1 MNAKIQ
7 SASVDAKE
15 TIYIDIDDEI
25 TGIIE
30 KIRGAGGKIVAL
42 VLPKRATV
50 LQSIVNM
57 KLLKRAAE
65 DAKKHLVLVTSEAG
79 LMPLAGAVGLHVAAT
94 PTSKPSIPPA
104 PELPDE
110 TSEDIDEPLEAAAAD
125 DEQPEGEFDPKAAAA
140 TAVGDL
146 AGGAATSKLA
156 SSPVDETLELDD
168 DEPETPDA
176 AAPAKAVKPKPNKKL
191 KVPNFDSFRK
201 RLLLG
206 GFILLLLIAAWIVA
220 FVVMPR
226 AKVVISTDTSTIP
239 TNLNLTL
246 DTAAKA
252 LDIDAGV
259 VPAVAQTTQ
268 KSYTQQVDATGQQN
282 NGKAASGNVYFALK
296 NCNADTVS
304 IPAGTGISSGGNTYI
319 TQAPVNL
326 QSVHI
331 GSTCNPSALQQYWST
346 TIKVV
351 ALSGGT
357 QSNIPDGSGF
367 TLPSNVDGISSV
379 KATANGDIDGGTDDI
394 IKVVAQSDIDGA
406 KDKIK
411 AASEASVQKGL
422 QSVLEGKGL
431 MPVPVTFVAGDPQVT
446 TSAKAGDQADTVTVT
461 EVISYTMLGVQQS
474 DIKQLVV
481 ANVTDKLDKGKQSIL
496 DDGVAKANFTAQSP
510 ATAAA
515 ATVTMQ
521 AKSVAGPKLDAT
533 ALKKEVAGKKSGD
546 IKKLIKETPGV
557 TDVQVK
563 YSPFW
568 VTATPKNAD
577 KITIQIDKSGS
588 K

>member
-7 SASVDAKE
+7 STSVDAKE

-110 TSEDIDEPLEAAAAD
+110 TSEDIDEPLEAVAAD
-125 DEQPEGEFDPKAAAA
+125 DDEPETEFDQKAAAK

-156 SSPVDETLELDD
+156 SAPVDETLELDD
-168 DEPETPDA
+168 EETD
-176 AAPAKAVKPKPNKKL
+176 APAAGATGTAAKPKLNKKL

-226 AKVVISTDTSTIP
+226 ATVAIRTDTSTIP
-239 TNLNLTL
+239 TNLDLTL
-246 DTAAKA
+246 DTATGQLNA
-252 LDIDAGV
+252 DTGV

-268 KSYTQQVDATGQQN
+268 KSYSQQVDATGQQN
-282 NGKAASGNVYFALK
+282 NGNKATG
-296 NCNADTVS
+296 S
-304 IPAGTGISSGGNTYI
+304 ITMSAKMCAPNLGTPPPVPSGTGVSAGGMTYI
-319 TQAPVNL
+319 TQEETDFSFD
-326 QSVHI
+326 QFSG
-331 GSTCNPSALQQYWST
+331 GSCALYKSNAVD
-346 TIKVV
+346 IV
-351 ALSGGT
+351 ALKGGT
-357 QSNIPDGSGF
+357 QYNTSGSVSF
-367 TLPSNVDGISSV
+367 TVSGESGVTGKGS
-379 KATANGDIDGGTDDI
+379 ADGGTDNI

-406 KDKIK
+406 KAKIK
-411 AASEASVQKGL
+411 EADASSVKNGL
-422 QSVLEGKGL
+422 KSVLQGKGL
-431 MPVPVTFVAGDPQVT
+431 MPVEATFVAGDPQVT
-446 TSAKAGDQADTVTVT
+446 TSAKAGDQADTVNVT
-461 EVISYTMLGVQQS
+461 EVITYTMLGVKQS
-474 DIKQLVV
+474 DIKQLIV
-481 ANVTDKLDKGKQSIL
+481 ANVSDKLEKGKQSIL
-496 DDGVAKANFTAQSP
+496 DDGSAKASFTVQSP
-510 ATAAA
+510 PTATA
-515 ATVTMQ
+515 ATVTMR
-521 AKSVAGPKLDAT
+521 AKSVAGPKLDAK
-533 ALKKEVAGKKSGD
+533 ALQKEVAGKKSGD

-568 VTATPKNAD
+568 VTATPKNPA
-577 KITIQIDKSGS
+577 KITIQIDKSNGS